1 MTLRDH
7 STEIYCL
14 AFSPGGETLASGS
27 ANNDS
32 DIRLWN
38 IATGALLAT
47 LQGHKNVVH
56 DLAFS
61 PDGESLASVSYDKTV
76 RIWDWRKPRAEMVLQ
91 GHEKQVESVAF
102 TPDSK
107 ALCSAAADTIA
118 KRWDTHSGKLLKEY
132 PAVLP
137 WAHSSAFSRD
147 LSLLA
152 VGYGHRPPGSRRP
165 EGMAK
170 VWNLS
175 ANQVVH
181 TFHGHR
187 NWIYSLAFSSNNQQL
202 ATGGWDGSVKLWDL
216 RQGVEI
222 STFENH
228 IDVVRTVAF
237 SPDGRQLVSAGYDQR
252 VCLWE
257 IQ

>member
-1 MTLRDH
+1 MGHPHRKV
-7 STEIYCL
+7 TERIP
-14 AFSPGGETLASGS
+14 S
-27 ANNDS
+27 
-32 DIRLWN
+32 
-38 IATGALLAT
+38 
-47 LQGHKNVVH
+47 
-56 DLAFS
+56 
-61 PDGESLASVSYDKTV
+61 SLA
-76 RIWDWRKPRAEMVLQ
+76 L
-91 GHEKQVESVAF
+91 GN
-102 TPDSK
+102 
-107 ALCSAAADTIA
+107 
-118 KRWDTHSGKLLKEY
+118 
-132 PAVLP
+132 
-137 WAHSSAFSRD
+137 SSAFSRD

-187 NWIYSLAFSSNNQQL
+187 NWIYSLAFSSNTQQL

-216 RQGVEI
+216 RRGVEI